1 MKLREIIK
9 SKTGLNSREMKKQN
23 AVSYSIADFNY
34 DLNQTFEEV
43 SKLSNDDDLNRVAL
57 KQGDLIVSLQDFKMA
72 IVSEKNAGKV
82 FSQRFL
88 RIIPKKESSLDIRY
102 LLFIFNQ
109 STLIQKQIHNML
121 EGTVLKLIKESN
133 ILNIT
138 IQLPSLEIQAKI
150 GSYYQLLKEFENLTQ
165 EKLSLLDKLSME
177 LLNNLNIEK

>member
-1 MKLREIIK
+1 MKLREVIDT
-9 SKTGLNSREMKKQN
+9 KTGLNSRELKKQD
-23 AVSYSIADFNY
+23 AISYSIADFNY
-34 DLNQTFEEV
+34 DLNQTFEI
-43 SKLSNDDDLNRVAL
+43 SKSSSDDALNRVAL

-72 IVSEKNAGKV
+72 IVSQKNAGKV

-150 GSYYQLLKEFENLTQ
+150 GSYYQLLKEFEILTQ
-165 EKLSLLDKLSME
+165 EKLTLLDKLSME
-177 LLNNLNIEK
+177 LLNGINDQK

>member
-1 MKLREIIK
+1 
-9 SKTGLNSREMKKQN
+9 
-23 AVSYSIADFNY
+23 
-34 DLNQTFEEV
+34 
-43 SKLSNDDDLNRVAL
+43 
-57 KQGDLIVSLQDFKMA
+57 MA
-72 IVSEKNAGKV
+72 IVSQKNAGKV

-138 IQLPSLEIQAKI
+138 IQLPSLEI
-150 GSYYQLLKEFENLTQ
+150 
-165 EKLSLLDKLSME
+165 
-177 LLNNLNIEK
+177 